1 MPAFVKRYSAEM
13 RDALFSAVFD
23 QELSVQ
29 RALRTAAAGQLEGL
43 SRADQTTLGEMTYA
57 YACELVREERARRG
71 ALKQLREDAQEVAKQ
86 LAARLL
92 ALADREVQRIERSP
106 LKTPVD
112 TGRAAGAAKMAREAL
127 ALTRDATN
135 EPKDT
140 GKAPSDKTATPKKP
154 RTLAA
159 TIAADAEPVAPDDS
173 TEDDAHGERA
183 APRAQQTDEQTND
196 ESAGPVRSQAA

>member
-1 MPAFVKRYSAEM
+1 MPAFVQRYSADM
-13 RDALFSAVFD
+13 REALFSAVFD

-71 ALKQLREDAQEVAKQ
+71 AMKKIREDASEVAKQ

-92 ALADREVQRIERSP
+92 ALADREVQRLERSP

-112 TGRAAGAAKMAREAL
+112 TGRGVAAAKLAREAL
-127 ALTRDATN
+127 ALTRDATA

-140 GKAPSDKTATPKKP
+140 GKAPGDKTAGPKKP

-159 TIAADAEPVAPDDS
+159 TIAADTEPAAPDDE
-173 TEDDAHGERA
+173 TLEEAGGDNA
-183 APRAQQTDEQTND
+183 APRAQATEDQTHEQNT
-196 ESAGPVRSQAA
+196 SSVRSQAA

>member
-29 RALRTAAAGQLEGL
+29 RALRTAAAGQLDGL

-127 ALTRDATN
+127 ALTRDATT
-135 EPKDT
+135 EPKDNAKT
-140 GKAPSDKTATPKKP
+140 AADKTATPKKP

-159 TIAADAEPVAPDDS
+159 TIAADTEPVATDDD
-173 TEDDAHGERA
+173 TQEGDHGERA
-183 APRAQQTDEQTND
+183 APRANAPDQPTHEQNA
-196 ESAGPVRSQAA
+196 SSVRSQAA